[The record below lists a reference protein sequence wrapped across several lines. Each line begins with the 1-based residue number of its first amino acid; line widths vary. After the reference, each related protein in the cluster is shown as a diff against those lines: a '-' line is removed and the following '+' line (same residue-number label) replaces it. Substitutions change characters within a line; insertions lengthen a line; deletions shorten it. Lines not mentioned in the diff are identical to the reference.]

1 MVDTPRATSVSGV
14 PYDGVTFP
22 YVSGPTLRIDP
33 RLQLHREWTDKH
45 RPHHLRGRP
54 PRPWNVNEELGMT
67 IQRTSGSPV
76 GILRQF
82 CRPACSGLIENEV

>member
-1 MVDTPRATSVSGV
+1 MVDTPRATSVPGV

-33 RLQLHREWTDKH
+33 RSSSIASGRMTS
-45 RPHHLRGRP
+45 PPAARGRP

-67 IQRTSGSPV
+67 IQRTSGWPV
-76 GILRQF
+76 GIFRQF
-82 CRPACSGLIENEV
+82 CCPACAGLIENEV

>member
-33 RLQLHREWTDKH
+33 RLQLHREWTDNIAPSTP
-45 RPHHLRGRP
+45 RSSATAPERQRRARDDDPAHLGLAGRHIP
-54 PRPWNVNEELGMT
+54 AVLLPG
-67 IQRTSGSPV
+67 
-76 GILRQF
+76 LR
-82 CRPACSGLIENEV
+82 RLDRE